1 MGAWSGIRKEVF
13 TVMKLNTRYFLAEA
27 VISLRRNIMMG
38 IAAIS
43 TVAISLFVV
52 GLFIF
57 IAYDFRAVVNAVER
71 QVEISI
77 YLKDTVTP
85 EAKDEMQQ
93 EIATWSDVRSVTY
106 ISKDEAL
113 QKFVDMVGENSDIVR
128 EIQGN
133 PFPAS
138 FEVSLNNP
146 RDVEKVAGRFMESEG
161 NYIEGVDEV
170 VYGKQYVGKL
180 FSITTILGLII
191 GLIVI
196 LLLFSAVIL
205 IYNTIRLAIYSRRKE
220 VEVMKL
226 VGASNWFVTWPFVF
240 EGIIQGILGGLVAVF
255 LIWLTNQ
262 FVLIK
267 AEQAIINTLH
277 IWNLAV
283 IGENSVQA
291 TVLFSMIIMGVLIGA
306 GGSAVALRRFL
317 RI

>member
-1 MGAWSGIRKEVF
+1 
-13 TVMKLNTRYFLAEA
+13 MKLRPRYFLAEA

-43 TVAISLFVV
+43 TVAISLFMV
-52 GLFIF
+52 GFFIF
-57 IAYDFRAVVNAVER
+57 IAYDIRAGVTAVER
-71 QVEISI
+71 QVEISV

-85 EAKDEMQQ
+85 DAKDEMQK
-93 EIATWSDVRSVTY
+93 EIASWDDVRSVNY

-113 QKFVDMVGENSDIVR
+113 QKFVGMVGEKSDIVR

-138 FEVSLNNP
+138 FEISMNNP
-146 RDVEKVAGRFMESEG
+146 RDVEVVAGRFMNSEG
-161 NYIEGVDEV
+161 NYVEGVDEV

-240 EGIIQGILGGLVAVF
+240 EGIIQGVLGGLVAVL

-267 AEQAIINTLH
+267 VEQAIINTLH
-277 IWNLAV
+277 IWNLA
-283 IGENSVQA
+283 ILGENAIQA
-291 TVLFSMIIMGVLIGA
+291 TVFILIIIMGVLIGT
-306 GGSAVALRRFL
+306 GGSVVALRRFL
-317 RI
+317 RV

>member
-1 MGAWSGIRKEVF
+1 MF
-13 TVMKLNTRYFLAEA
+13 TVMKLRPRYFLAEA

-43 TVAISLFVV
+43 TVAISLFMV
-52 GLFIF
+52 GFFIF
-57 IAYDFRAVVNAVER
+57 IAYDIRAGVTAVER
-71 QVEISI
+71 QVEISV

-85 EAKDEMQQ
+85 DAKDEMQK
-93 EIATWSDVRSVTY
+93 EIESWDDVRSVNY

-113 QKFVDMVGENSDIVR
+113 QKFVGMVGEKSDIVR

-138 FEVSLNNP
+138 FEISMNNP
-146 RDVEKVAGRFMESEG
+146 RDVEVVAGRFMNSEG
-161 NYIEGVDEV
+161 NYVEGVDEV

-240 EGIIQGILGGLVAVF
+240 EGIIQGVLGGLVAVL

-267 AEQAIINTLH
+267 VEQAIINTLH
-277 IWNLAV
+277 IWNLA
-283 IGENSVQA
+283 ILGENAIQA
-291 TVLFSMIIMGVLIGA
+291 TVFILIIIMGVLIGA
-306 GGSAVALRRFL
+306 GGSVFALRRFL
-317 RI
+317 RV

>member
-1 MGAWSGIRKEVF
+1 
-13 TVMKLNTRYFLAEA
+13 MKLRPRYFLAEA

-43 TVAISLFVV
+43 TVAISLFMV
-52 GLFIF
+52 GFFIF
-57 IAYDFRAVVNAVER
+57 IAYDIRAGVTAVER
-71 QVEISI
+71 QVEISV

-85 EAKDEMQQ
+85 DAKDEMQK
-93 EIATWSDVRSVTY
+93 EIASWDDVRSVNY

-113 QKFVDMVGENSDIVR
+113 QKFVGMVGEKSDIVR

-138 FEVSLNNP
+138 FEISMNNP
-146 RDVEKVAGRFMESEG
+146 RDVEVVAGRFMNSEG
-161 NYIEGVDEV
+161 NYVEGVDEV

-240 EGIIQGILGGLVAVF
+240 EGIIQGVLGGLVAVL

-267 AEQAIINTLH
+267 VEQAIINTLH
-277 IWNLAV
+277 IWNLA
-283 IGENSVQA
+283 ILGENAIQA
-291 TVLFSMIIMGVLIGA
+291 TVFILIIIMGVLIGA
-306 GGSAVALRRFL
+306 GGSVVALRRFL
-317 RI
+317 RV

>member
-1 MGAWSGIRKEVF
+1 
-13 TVMKLNTRYFLAEA
+13 MKLSPRYFLAEA
-27 VISLRRNIMMG
+27 IISLRRNIMMG

-52 GLFIF
+52 GLFVF
-57 IAYDFRAVVNAVER
+57 MAYDFRAVVNAVER
-71 QVEISI
+71 QVEISV

-85 EAKDEMQQ
+85 EVKDEMQQ
-93 EIATWSDVRSVTY
+93 EIESWDDVRSVTY
-106 ISKDEAL
+106 MSKDEAL
-113 QKFVDMVGENSDIVR
+113 QKFVDMVGENSEIVR

-138 FEVSLNNP
+138 FEISLNNP
-146 RDVEKVAGRFMESEG
+146 RDVEDVAGRFMESEG
-161 NYIEGVDEV
+161 SYVEGVDEV

-191 GLIVI
+191 GLVVI

-226 VGASNWFVTWPFVF
+226 VGASNWFVTWPFIF
-240 EGIIQGILGGLVAVF
+240 EGIIQGVLGGLVAVF

-262 FVLIK
+262 FVLVK

-283 IGENSVQA
+283 LGENPVQA
-291 TVLFSMIIMGVLIGA
+291 TVLLSIIIMGILIGA

-317 RI
+317 RV

>member
-1 MGAWSGIRKEVF
+1 VC
-13 TVMKLNTRYFLAEA
+13 TVMKLSPRYFLAEA

-57 IAYDFRAVVNAVER
+57 LAYDFRAVVNAIER
-71 QVEISI
+71 QVEVSV

-85 EAKDEMQQ
+85 EQKDEMLQ
-93 EIATWSDVRSVTY
+93 EIESWDDVETVTY

-113 QKFVDMVGENSDIVR
+113 QKFVDMVGEKSEIVR

-138 FEVSLNNP
+138 FEISLNNP
-146 RDVEKVAGRFMESEG
+146 RNIEEVASRFMESEDT
-161 NYIEGVDEV
+161 YVEGIDEV

-191 GLIVI
+191 GLVVV

-226 VGASNWFVTWPFVF
+226 VGASNWFITWPFVF
-240 EGIIQGILGGLVAVF
+240 EGIIQGVLGGLVAVF
-255 LIWLTNQ
+255 LIWLSNQ

-267 AEQAIINTLH
+267 AEQVIINTLH
-277 IWNLAV
+277 IWNLA
-283 IGENSVQA
+283 ILGENSVQP
-291 TVLFSMIIMGVLIGA
+291 TVFLSVIIMGIIIGA
-306 GGSAVALRRFL
+306 GGSIVALRRFL
-317 RI
+317 RV

>member
-1 MGAWSGIRKEVF
+1 MF
-13 TVMKLNTRYFLAEA
+13 TVMKLSPRYFLAEA

-52 GLFIF
+52 GLFVF

-71 QVEISI
+71 QVEISV

-93 EIATWSDVRSVTY
+93 EIASWSDVRSVIYT
-106 ISKDEAL
+106 SKDEAL
-113 QKFVDMVGENSDIVR
+113 QKFVGMVGENSEIVR

-138 FEVSLNNP
+138 FEISLNNP
-146 RDVEKVAGRFMESEG
+146 RDVEEVAGRFMESEDS
-161 NYIEGVDEV
+161 YVEGVDEV

-180 FSITTILGLII
+180 FSITTILGVII
-191 GLIVI
+191 GLVVI

-240 EGIIQGILGGLVAVF
+240 EGIIQGIFGGLVAVF

-283 IGENSVQA
+283 LGENPVQA
-291 TVLFSMIIMGVLIGA
+291 TVFLSVIIMGVLIGA
-306 GGSAVALRRFL
+306 GGSVVALRRFL